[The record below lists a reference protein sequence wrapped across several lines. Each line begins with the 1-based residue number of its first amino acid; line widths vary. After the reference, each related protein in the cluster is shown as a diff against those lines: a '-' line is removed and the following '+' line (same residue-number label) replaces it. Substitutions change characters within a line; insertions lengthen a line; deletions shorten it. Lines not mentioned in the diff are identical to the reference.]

1 MEYNEKKKKK
11 ERKRGRGKKK
21 RVEFLRVRA
30 ASYGDNR
37 VEN

>member
-1 MEYNEKKKKK
+1 MEYDEK
-11 ERKRGRGKKK
+11 EREREREREREKL
-21 RVEFLRVRA
+21 VEFLRVRV